1 MTGVGR
7 MEPRRANLS
16 QSAVSWLS
24 GRCDE
29 AGRPWIGRAERAAA
43 ERLAL
48 EAEIALAGPSLTMRW
63 DALPRSRGGSAA
75 RAEPGDRAMGAARR
89 VEAAL
94 SACGRARRMVEHI
107 CIHASS
113 LQAAEQ
119 GLGLRRREGKAL
131 LKQGLQALAA
141 HYRIG

>member
-1 MTGVGR
+1 
-7 MEPRRANLS
+7 
-16 QSAVSWLS
+16 
-24 GRCDE
+24 
-29 AGRPWIGRAERAAA
+29 
-43 ERLAL
+43 
-48 EAEIALAGPSLTMRW
+48 
-63 DALPRSRGGSAA
+63 
-75 RAEPGDRAMGAARR
+75 
-89 VEAAL
+89 
-94 SACGRARRMVEHI
+94 MVEHI

>member
-1 MTGVGR
+1 
-7 MEPRRANLS
+7 
-16 QSAVSWLS
+16 
-24 GRCDE
+24 
-29 AGRPWIGRAERAAA
+29 
-43 ERLAL
+43 
-48 EAEIALAGPSLTMRW
+48 
-63 DALPRSRGGSAA
+63 
-75 RAEPGDRAMGAARR
+75 MGAARR

-94 SACGRARRMVEHI
+94 SACGRARCMVEHI